1 MLRRILYKLYHIQQS
16 LDEHAQAIRDQNK
29 ALVGLRKEQQKHEK
43 ALEEARSEQA
53 KSRGA
58 VMQKEK
64 RIKKAEK
71 ALETQV
77 RDAMCMGMG
86 MGVAVA
92 HPAWRSDRTWCALRR
107 RSNTPSGSGRRQNRS
122 LRS

>member
-71 ALETQV
+71 ALET
-77 RDAMCMGMG
+77 
-86 MGVAVA
+86 
-92 HPAWRSDRTWCALRR
+92 
-107 RSNTPSGSGRRQNRS
+107 
-122 LRS
+122 

>member
-77 RDAMCMGMG
+77 RVAMCMGME
-86 MGVAVA
+86 VAVA
-92 HPAWRSDRTWCALRR
+92 QPAWRSDRTWCALRH
-107 RSNTPSGSGRRQNRS
+107 RSNTQSGSGRRQNRS

>member
-77 RDAMCMGMG
+77 RVALCMGMRL
-86 MGVAVA
+86 AVA
-92 HPAWRSDRTWCALRR
+92 HPVWRSDRTWCALRR
-107 RSNTPSGSGRRQNRS
+107 RSNTLSGSGRRQNRS

>member
-71 ALETQV
+71 ALETKV
-77 RDAMCMGMG
+77 RGT
-86 MGVAVA
+86 VYE
-92 HPAWRSDRTWCALRR
+92 
-107 RSNTPSGSGRRQNRS
+107 GRCPC
-122 LRS
+122 